1 MWMQRFPSVMRVVM
15 TLLLGLALAGAGA
28 AHRPLERPAEAAA
41 KAAFLA
47 AGGSLAD
54 LCHDAGS
61 PGHRNGHGAMECP
74 ACVLQKCAMAA
85 AEMALPA
92 PVRGRLVLALWPV
105 TRGQPVPGDPLIL
118 PPARGPPE
126 TTFS

>member
-1 MWMQRFPSVMRVVM
+1 MWMQRFPWMMRAV
-15 TLLLGLALAGAGA
+15 TAFLLGLALAGAGA

-41 KAAFLA
+41 MAAFLS

-74 ACVLQKCAMAA
+74 ACVL
-85 AEMALPA
+85 
-92 PVRGRLVLALWPV
+92 R
-105 TRGQPVPGDPLIL
+105 
-118 PPARGPPE
+118 ARGHARWQQGLHA
-126 TTFS
+126 